1 MRGSSLVL
9 QAAVIAIAAMA
20 FSGGARATDAAH
32 AWGTVS
38 VPGQVLLDSA
48 ETHFEEG
55 QAAQTLSQGPNFG
68 NTSGFPAVT
77 SCGTCTTIT
86 IQGNNDS
93 INGNSISSTNSG
105 TVTSNGTF
113 SGTFNQ

>member
-1 MRGSSLVL
+1 MRGSRLL
-9 QAAVIAIAAMA
+9 FQAAIIAIGVTAL
-20 FSGGARATDAAH
+20 SGVARAADAAH

-38 VPGQVLLDSA
+38 TPGEVLLNSA
-48 ETHFEEG
+48 TTHLEEG
-55 QAAQTLSQGPNFG
+55 NAAQTLSQGPTFG
-68 NTSGFPAVT
+68 TTSGFPAVT

-93 INGNSISSTNSG
+93 ISGNSITSTNSG
-105 TVTSNGTF
+105 TVTSNGYF